1 LHQIKSAHGYI
12 IGIPLF
18 ASFGSILGVNHDP
31 SGMAL
36 SRHWPEQKI
45 AVPVGMPDACEI
57 ASVVG
62 GRALSASHHLHHQL
76 MRDPQ

>member
-1 LHQIKSAHGYI
+1 LHQIKSAHDYI
-12 IGIPLF
+12 IGILLF
-18 ASFGSILGVNHDP
+18 ASFDSILGVNDDP
-31 SGMAL
+31 SGHAL

-57 ASVVG
+57 ASVG